1 MHGEEL
7 ILPVEAK
14 SVEECFAS
22 WEVLSGIGHHRSF
35 SIDMLFSTFLSLF
48 CVEKAVIS
56 DRINGSLLFWVGFR
70 LASLVKESLLGLLPL
85 ERVHLTE
92 H

>member
-48 CVEKAVIS
+48 CVEKAIIR
-56 DRINGSLLFWVGFR
+56 DRGNGRRLLWVGFR

-85 ERVHLTE
+85 ERVHLT
-92 H
+92 

>member
-35 SIDMLFSTFLSLF
+35 SIDMLNCTFLSLF
-48 CVEKAVIS
+48 CVE
-56 DRINGSLLFWVGFR
+56 
-70 LASLVKESLLGLLPL
+70 
-85 ERVHLTE
+85 
-92 H
+92 